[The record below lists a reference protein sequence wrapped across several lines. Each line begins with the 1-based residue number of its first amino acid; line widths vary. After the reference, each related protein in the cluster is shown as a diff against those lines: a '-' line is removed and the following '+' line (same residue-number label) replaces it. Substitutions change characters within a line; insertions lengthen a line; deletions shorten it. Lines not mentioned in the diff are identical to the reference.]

1 MKQLSLR
8 IKLLATSLTAVAML
22 VLVLVWNSYSGIAN
36 LANTL
41 TNTAEQSISTTSISL
56 LEAEADLLGD
66 EVAGYLNNAFSTALT
81 VANIAQDSINNTEQQ
96 LSREQLDSILHSAI
110 SANRNLSSAYL
121 HFADNA
127 YDGLDDEYVGTDL
140 MHSTEQLGSF
150 ETYWVRDEN
159 NRIFQQRVEDPY
171 EKYLTNIIESGER
184 EGEWFLCPRDT
195 KAPCVNEPS
204 MYEVHEGYSELMASL
219 VVPILHDG
227 DFLGIAGVDIN
238 LPRFQTL
245 TEELS
250 AQLYQGQAQV
260 TLLSK
265 GKRIVSSSLFKDH
278 HMERLA
284 DVMPNM
290 GETLSTLHEQDGLLE
305 TDDTLYIAKP
315 IQITAA
321 NVTWSVIIEVP
332 KAVILATV
340 NTMNAAAETE
350 KSAVIATQIT
360 IGLVLGVIALAAIA
374 LIIRSITQPIL
385 YLNTQVKQ
393 LASADGDLSQ
403 RLNIDTHAELI
414 ELGQSFNIF
423 ISKLRDMISSL
434 KDVSQEVRVE
444 SQQNLSISQQTNSA
458 TDQQQGEIDNIVTAT
473 QEMSST
479 AQEVASI
486 AANVSSQTN
495 DMQTQ
500 IQQSQSNLYQAAE
513 VSSELSQSM
522 VTANDSINKVS
533 DSSENINQILE
544 VIGNIA
550 EQTNLLALNA
560 AIEAARAGEQGRG
573 FAVVADEVRT
583 LASRTQESTGEI
595 NSMIGTLQ
603 SEVQQAVSIIEHG
616 RQQADNAME
625 RTKLANEA
633 LYQVVEVIDSIA
645 DNIQQVATAAE
656 EQSSVSE
663 EVTRNLTIIGDAA
676 QTLTQLAQQATRS
689 SEQTVEQLDKLDDR
703 LNELRT

>member
-1 MKQLSLR
+1 
-8 IKLLATSLTAVAML
+8 ML

-81 VANIAQDSINNTEQQ
+81 VANIAQDSINNAEQQ

-110 SANRNLSSAYL
+110 SASRNLSSTYL
-121 HFADNA
+121 HFAANA
-127 YDGLDDEYVGTDL
+127 YDGLDDEYIGTDL

-159 NRIFQQRVEDPY
+159 NRIFQQRVEDPS
-171 EKYLTNIIESGER
+171 EKYLTNIIENGER

-219 VVPILHDG
+219 VVPILHNG

-250 AQLYQGQAQV
+250 AELYQGQAQV

-265 GKRIVSSSLFKDH
+265 GKRIVSSSLFKER

-284 DVMPNM
+284 DVMPDM

-350 KSAVIATQIT
+350 KTTVTTMQIT
-360 IGLVLGVIALAAIA
+360 IGLILGAIALAAIA

-414 ELGQSFNIF
+414 ELGQSFNLF
-423 ISKLRDMISSL
+423 IHKLRDMINEL
-434 KDVSQEVRVE
+434 KDVSQSVRVE
-444 SQQNLSISQQTNSA
+444 SQQNLNISQQTNSA
-458 TDQQQGEIDNIVTAT
+458 TNQQQGEIDNIVTAT

-479 AQEVASI
+479 AQEVANI
-486 AANVSSQTN
+486 AADVSTQTR
-495 DMQTQ
+495 DMQAQ
-500 IQQSQSNLYQAAE
+500 IQHSQSNLYQAAE

-522 VTANDSINKVS
+522 QTANNSINEVS
-533 DSSENINQILE
+533 ASSEDINRILE

-583 LASRTQESTGEI
+583 LASRTQDSTGEI

-603 SEVQQAVSIIEHG
+603 SQVQQAVSIVEQG

-633 LYQVVEVIDSIA
+633 LYQVVEVIDSVT

-676 QTLTQLAQQATRS
+676 QTLAGLAQQATQS
-689 SEQTVEQLDKLDDR
+689 SEQTVEQLDRLDDR